1 MFKIKETYSL
11 PTWNYYDNGI
21 SIQQELHSL
30 YLNMGLNRFT
40 KQKLNKEQTFNNVKK
55 HLGYI

>member
-1 MFKIKETYSL
+1 MEFLYNKSYIA
-11 PTWNYYDNGI
+11 
-21 SIQQELHSL
+21 